1 MHATND
7 NIKLQ
12 ECILVMMQSLFVKS
26 CKMYIQVHQLK
37 ILLIISFLFLQSTVE
52 MKFKLD

>member
-12 ECILVMMQSLFVKS
+12 ECILVMMQRLFVKS